1 MRAGRCSPSTPWHQ
15 PMTSIVARCLDI
27 QVLGPRE
34 PRHEEKQGEQYER
47 RTRTLFVHFLD
58 GSTSTVRIGPT

>member
-15 PMTSIVARCLDI
+15 PKTSIVARCPNV

-34 PRHEEKQGEQYER
+34 SRHEEKQGKECER

-58 GSTSTVRIGPT
+58 GSTSTVRIGLT